1 MRLSDLLA
9 RDPHTTSHQLIEA
22 PDPVA
27 DQIKR
32 QIADLQRRMRQHR
45 ASLAAARARKAALA
59 VNLVLH

>member
-1 MRLSDLLA
+1 MRLSDLL
-9 RDPHTTSHQLIEA
+9 PLPSPLQLAEA
-22 PDPVA
+22 QPDPVA